1 MNFTPVSNPDET
13 NYTWKY
19 NDDNMISE
27 NVQLK
32 EAVITFTDVVR
43 VDTGIYS
50 LTAENAVGE
59 NEISFHLNV
68 QCKLLTLRLLYSVS
82 YLLLDYC
89 TVQVTYS

>member
-1 MNFTPVSNPDET
+1 MDFTPDSNPADT
-13 NYTWKY
+13 NYTWKC
-19 NDDNMISE
+19 NDDNINSK

-68 QCKLLTLRLLYSVS
+68 QCKLLTLRLLCIVS
-82 YLLLDYC
+82 YLLLD
-89 TVQVTYS
+89 